1 MSKYNKAILT
11 NAGLEL
17 AARASSGKAKF
28 TITRAAT
35 STEKLADK
43 SMSELQEITE
53 LPSLMQY
60 GEINNV
66 SDAAQDKKIVIGTE
80 LVFNNKNL
88 TASYNVNTIGLFAKE
103 EGTNKEILYALT
115 TAIEPETMPDFK
127 DKVLFKFN
135 MTMFVVVGQ
144 TDNVSVNVTDNGV
157 VTQQQLSEAIS
168 KLQTAID
175 NAGVVKTV
183 DGKKPDDKG
192 NIDISSLQNPDGVFT
207 KNDTLD
213 IDTFFKPGIYSLKD
227 PTVIASI
234 NPKALDAVPAN
245 RDGKTRCGY
254 LIISQ
259 HDIYNVSQEIRIFN
273 SNSYTV
279 SHRFLFATNNFRP
292 AFERIATTPDLQ
304 NLQSQITT
312 NYQNTMKT
320 WVGTLEQYQSMA
332 THEPMT
338 VYYIISDYE
347 VVVK

>member
-43 SMSELQEITE
+43 SMSELQKLTT

-80 LVFNNKNL
+80 LVFN
-88 TASYNVNTIGLFAKE
+88 VNTIGLFAKE
-103 EGTNKEILYALT
+103 EGANKEILYALT

-157 VTQQQLSEAIS
+157 VTHQQLSDVIS

-183 DGKKPDDKG
+183 DGKTPDDKG

-207 KNDTLD
+207 KSDTLD
-213 IDTFFKPGIYSLKD
+213 IDTFLKPGIYSLKD
-227 PTVIASI
+227 PTVISSI

-245 RDGKTRCGY
+245 KDGKTRCGY
-254 LIISQ
+254 LIITQ

-273 SNSYTV
+273 SNSYTI

-292 AFERIATTPDLQ
+292 AFERLATTPDLQ
-304 NLQSQITT
+304 NLQSQIST

-338 VYYIISDYE
+338 VYYIISEYE
-347 VVVK
+347 VVPK

>member
-43 SMSELQEITE
+43 SMSELQKLTT

-80 LVFNNKNL
+80 LV
-88 TASYNVNTIGLFAKE
+88 YNVNTIGLFAKE
-103 EGTNKEILYALT
+103 EGANKEILYALT

-157 VTQQQLSEAIS
+157 VTQQQLSDVIS

-183 DGKKPDDKG
+183 DGKTPDDKG

-207 KNDTLD
+207 KSDTLD
-213 IDTFFKPGIYSLKD
+213 IDTFLKPGIYSLKD
-227 PTVIASI
+227 PTVISSI

-245 RDGKTRCGY
+245 KDGKTRCGY
-254 LIISQ
+254 LIITQ

-273 SNSYTV
+273 SNSYTI

-292 AFERIATTPDLQ
+292 AFERLATTPDLQ
-304 NLQSQITT
+304 NLQSQIST

-338 VYYIISDYE
+338 VYYIISEYE
-347 VVVK
+347 VVPK